1 MKTYE
6 KYKRIIKCTFAAVM
20 AAVLAAAFAYIWIE
34 YYNAAILQR
43 PYFRKGNW
51 AIIALYGLV
60 LIFLMTIYGGFRVGF
75 LKRGNL
81 IYSQILSLVLTNL
94 FTYGEI
100 AIIDRHFL
108 DARPLVVMAVGQA
121 AFVVVWT
128 LLFQAF
134 YEAIFPPKRLLLISG
149 DRSEQKLVKKFD
161 SRKDKYI
168 IERAVDYRM
177 VADALYD
184 EMHGYDAVMIGDI
197 PSEARNHII
206 KECFARSIRTYSVPK
221 ISDILIRSSVDL
233 NLFDSPILLSRNA
246 GLTVEQQWVK
256 RLVDVVIS
264 GLAAVVTLPVFA
276 LIAIAIKLTDGGP
289 VFYTQTRM
297 TQGGRNFEIYKFRTM
312 VQNAEKLSG
321 ARLASEHDP
330 RILPVGRLLRA
341 TRLDELP
348 QIYNILKGE
357 MSVVGPRPERPELA
371 AEIMKEI
378 PEFSYR
384 LKVKA
389 GLTGYAQI
397 YGNYNTTFYDKLKMD
412 LMYIRNYSLLLD
424 LKLILMTPKILL
436 MKESTEGVTDEK
448 EDPNSACS

>member
-20 AAVLAAAFAYIWIE
+20 AAVLVAAFAYIWIE

-43 PYFRKGNW
+43 PYFRKETGRFCTLW
-51 AIIALYGLV
+51 LSTDLPDDHH
-60 LIFLMTIYGGFRVGF
+60 GGFRVGF

-81 IYSQILSLVLTNL
+81 IYSQILSLVLTNI

-197 PSEARNHII
+197 PSEARNRII

-264 GLAAVVTLPVFA
+264 GLAAVVTLPIFA

-289 VFYTQTRM
+289 VFLYSDENDA
-297 TQGGRNFEIYKFRTM
+297 GR
-312 VQNAEKLSG
+312 QKL
-321 ARLASEHDP
+321 
-330 RILPVGRLLRA
+330 
-341 TRLDELP
+341 
-348 QIYNILKGE
+348 
-357 MSVVGPRPERPELA
+357 
-371 AEIMKEI
+371 
-378 PEFSYR
+378 
-384 LKVKA
+384 
-389 GLTGYAQI
+389 
-397 YGNYNTTFYDKLKMD
+397 
-412 LMYIRNYSLLLD
+412 
-424 LKLILMTPKILL
+424 
-436 MKESTEGVTDEK
+436 
-448 EDPNSACS
+448 

>member
-1 MKTYE
+1 
-6 KYKRIIKCTFAAVM
+6 M
-20 AAVLAAAFAYIWIE
+20 AAVLGGGVCIYLIE

-81 IYSQILSLVLTNL
+81 IYSQILSLVLTNI

-100 AIIDRHFL
+100 AIAIDRHFL

-197 PSEARNHII
+197 PSEARNRII
-206 KECFARSIRTYSVPK
+206 KECFARSIRTYSAENLRYP
-221 ISDILIRSSVDL
+221 DPQLCRS
-233 NLFDSPILLSRNA
+233 
-246 GLTVEQQWVK
+246 E
-256 RLVDVVIS
+256 
-264 GLAAVVTLPVFA
+264 PV
-276 LIAIAIKLTDGGP
+276 
-289 VFYTQTRM
+289 
-297 TQGGRNFEIYKFRTM
+297 
-312 VQNAEKLSG
+312 
-321 ARLASEHDP
+321 
-330 RILPVGRLLRA
+330 
-341 TRLDELP
+341 
-348 QIYNILKGE
+348 
-357 MSVVGPRPERPELA
+357 
-371 AEIMKEI
+371 
-378 PEFSYR
+378 
-384 LKVKA
+384 
-389 GLTGYAQI
+389 
-397 YGNYNTTFYDKLKMD
+397 
-412 LMYIRNYSLLLD
+412 
-424 LKLILMTPKILL
+424 
-436 MKESTEGVTDEK
+436 
-448 EDPNSACS
+448 

>member
-81 IYSQILSLVLTNL
+81 IYSQILSLVLTNI

-128 LLFQAF
+128 MLFQAF

-197 PSEARNHII
+197 PSEARNRII
-206 KECFARSIRTYSVPK
+206 KECFARSIRTYS
-221 ISDILIRSSVDL
+221 
-233 NLFDSPILLSRNA
+233 PILY
-246 GLTVEQQWVK
+246 
-256 RLVDVVIS
+256 I
-264 GLAAVVTLPVFA
+264 P
-276 LIAIAIKLTDGGP
+276 
-289 VFYTQTRM
+289 FYTP
-297 TQGGRNFEIYKFRTM
+297 
-312 VQNAEKLSG
+312 L
-321 ARLASEHDP
+321 
-330 RILPVGRLLRA
+330 ILLFSVIVRLLS
-341 TRLDELP
+341 
-348 QIYNILKGE
+348 IH
-357 MSVVGPRPERPELA
+357 
-371 AEIMKEI
+371 EIWQV
-378 PEFSYR
+378 P
-384 LKVKA
+384 
-389 GLTGYAQI
+389 AQI
-397 YGNYNTTFYDKLKMD
+397 
-412 LMYIRNYSLLLD
+412 SLL
-424 LKLILMTPKILL
+424 
-436 MKESTEGVTDEK
+436 
-448 EDPNSACS
+448 